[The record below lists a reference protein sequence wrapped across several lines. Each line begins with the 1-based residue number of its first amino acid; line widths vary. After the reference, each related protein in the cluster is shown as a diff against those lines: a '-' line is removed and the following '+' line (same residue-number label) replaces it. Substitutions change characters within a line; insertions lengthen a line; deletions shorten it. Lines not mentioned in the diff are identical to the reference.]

1 MNSAMWIT
9 AAAILGAVQLAA
21 VAVMVWSSRSGRKAQ
36 NPPSGLPAGDLRKLA
51 RRLHRVTNS
60 VAGDVEEHHKQIEQL
75 HDQLT
80 SIPSSDGQ
88 PMTEVFLNTVARA
101 IAINEWL
108 QKRLC
113 AAEDKLQQQARE
125 IESHINEARTDALT
139 GLPNRRAFDDELIRR
154 VAESQRKQ
162 TTFCLM
168 MLDIDRFKS
177 LNDRY
182 GHPAGDCVLRRLAKI
197 LRNTFR
203 EMDMVARFGG
213 EEFAV
218 ILPSTS
224 AEDGKLTAQRVGA
237 TVASSEFRSR
247 QDLLRVTLSI
257 GLAAVRTDDSPA
269 SLLQRADKALYA
281 SKRGGRNCGH
291 FHDGLMCQEVVFAL
305 DTDDPV
311 DRDRSG
317 QDDLDLKTV
326 CHDLRTRLAEV
337 TAGA

>member
-1 MNSAMWIT
+1 MWIT
-9 AAAILGAVQLAA
+9 AAAILGAVQLAS
-21 VAVMVWSSRSGRKAQ
+21 VAVVVWSSRSGRKAQ
-36 NPPSGLPAGDLRKLA
+36 DRSSGLPAGDLRKLA

-80 SIPSSDGQ
+80 SIPVSEGY

-108 QKRLC
+108 QQRLC
-113 AAEDKLQQQARE
+113 AAEDRLQQQARD

-154 VAESQRKQ
+154 VAESARKQ
-162 TTFCLM
+162 TTFCLI

-182 GHPAGDCVLRRLAKI
+182 GHPAGDYVLRHLAKV

-213 EEFAV
+213 EEFAA

-224 AEDGKLTAQRVGA
+224 AEDGKLAARRVGA
-237 TVASSEFRSR
+237 TVAKSEFRSR
-247 QDLLRVTLSI
+247 QGLLRVTISI
-257 GLAAVRTDDSPA
+257 GLAAVCKGDSPA
-269 SLLQRADKALYA
+269 SLVQRADKALYA

-291 FHDGLMCQEVVFAL
+291 FHDGLKCQGIVFAA
-305 DTDDPV
+305 DTPLPE
-311 DRDRSG
+311 DRDGSDE
-317 QDDLDLKTV
+317 DDLDLKAA
-326 CHDLRTRLAEV
+326 CEDLRTRLAEV